1 MAADGVLL
9 GDSGQEPHPNP
20 KDMATAPL
28 LSMLGSTPTNMAVRC
43 QSKCVAS
50 VAVDMKSYGHWSD
63 SLDRWMA
70 HPGFDMAEFSRLCRQ
85 YKLD

>member
-1 MAADGVLL
+1 MTL
-9 GDSGQEPHPNP
+9 
-20 KDMATAPL
+20 PL

-50 VAVDMKSYGHWSD
+50 VVGDMVAYGRWSD
-63 SLDRWMA
+63 HLDRWMA
-70 HPGFDMAEFSRLCRQ
+70 HPGFDMAEFNRLCRH